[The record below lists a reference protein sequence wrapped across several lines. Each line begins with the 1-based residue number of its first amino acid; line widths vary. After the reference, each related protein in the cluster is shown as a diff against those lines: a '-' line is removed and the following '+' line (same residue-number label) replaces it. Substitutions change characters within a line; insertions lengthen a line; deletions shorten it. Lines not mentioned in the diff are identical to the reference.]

1 MIISRRAMK
10 VFLLGAV
17 LATSGNG
24 VRGIGDEEI
33 ETAVKVATVS
43 LQREMTSLKEQM
55 ELFEMKRETLQTAS
69 EQFRMQSKS
78 AKTKL
83 EEERKR
89 YDVLA
94 LEKESL
100 EASIDSKLKT
110 ALANQKST
118 FEVEVA
124 AELMEKKKLLAK
136 ENEELVQ
143 KLRRSELHIQT
154 LEGDWKEKLEQQA
167 RRFEIDEGK
176 RVVSEEK
183 LRNEAGDLKKK
194 LAYSEKQAKSFEES
208 WKSAIAE
215 SEEKDDVFQE
225 ESEKRLDEASRW
237 ENKLQ
242 KEPIV
247 KDN

>member
-1 MIISRRAMK
+1 MK

-43 LQREMTSLKEQM
+43 LQREMASLKEQL
-55 ELFEMKRETLQTAS
+55 ELFEMKQETLQAAS

-110 ALANQKST
+110 ALKNQKST
-118 FEVEVA
+118 FEVTVA

-136 ENEELVQ
+136 QNEELVQ
-143 KLRRSELHIQT
+143 KLRKSELHIQM

-167 RRFEIDEGK
+167 KRFEINEGK
-176 RVVSEEK
+176 RAVSEEK
-183 LRNEAGDLKKK
+183 LRNEAADLKK
-194 LAYSEKQAKSFEES
+194 
-208 WKSAIAE
+208 
-215 SEEKDDVFQE
+215 
-225 ESEKRLDEASRW
+225 RL
-237 ENKLQ
+237 
-242 KEPIV
+242 PIYL
-247 KDN
+247 